1 MKLYSDKAPLEL
13 TFEEVAQI
21 TNALISTIDK
31 LINSRAHPF
40 VISTFLGPAKKL
52 NQVLKENDFNHYTDE
67 RFEQY
72 DEYISKREQEGV

>member
-21 TNALISTIDK
+21 TNALISVIDR
-31 LINSRAHPF
+31 LINCRANPL
-40 VISTFLGPAKKL
+40 VVRTFLGPAKKL
-52 NQVLKENDFNHYTDE
+52 NAVLKTNDFNHYTDE

-72 DEYISKREQEGV
+72 ENYTKDESQGGN